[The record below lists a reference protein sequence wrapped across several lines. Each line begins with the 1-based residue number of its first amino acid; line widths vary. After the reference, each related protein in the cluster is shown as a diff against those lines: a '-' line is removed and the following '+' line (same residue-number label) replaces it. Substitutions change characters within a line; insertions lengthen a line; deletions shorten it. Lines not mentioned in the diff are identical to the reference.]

1 MASVMCLDFSLQEE
15 DILDHT
21 NGKCDLCII

>member
-1 MASVMCLDFSLQEE
+1 MASVMCLDLCMQEE

-21 NGKCDLCII
+21 NVKCILCTL